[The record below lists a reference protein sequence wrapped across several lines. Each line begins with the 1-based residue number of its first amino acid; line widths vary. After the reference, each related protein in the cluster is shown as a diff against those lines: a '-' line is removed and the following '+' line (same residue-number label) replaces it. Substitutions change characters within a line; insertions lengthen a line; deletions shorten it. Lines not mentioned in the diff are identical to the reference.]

1 MATCVNFG
9 NGGFGPNHNCALPG
23 MSMKK
28 AKKPNMA
35 KQKPTNFFSKG
46 QSAMPPAAF
55 TVGSGFAP
63 DAVEFTIVELIAL
76 LFFWWFA
83 IISTVALSATSL
95 SLVDIIIVVIGR
107 IDDDDD
113 DDAESTFFFAT
124 TCTNR
129 EDDLLP
135 KAAAEATRERA
146 SADEVDVKANM
157 RYY

>member
-1 MATCVNFG
+1 MVCLCQG
-9 NGGFGPNHNCALPG
+9 EGGFGPNHNCALPG

-63 DAVEFTIVELIAL
+63 DAVEFTIVELTL
-76 LFFWWFA
+76 LFWFA
-83 IISTVALSATSL
+83 IISTVVVVALSATSL
-95 SLVDIIIVVIGR
+95 SLVDIVIIIGR
-107 IDDDDD
+107 IDD

-124 TCTNR
+124 TCTTNR

-135 KAAAEATRERA
+135 AAAEATLERA

>member
-9 NGGFGPNHNCALPG
+9 NGGVGPNHNCALPG

-63 DAVEFTIVELIAL
+63 DAVEFTIVELAL
-76 LFFWWFA
+76 LFWFA
-83 IISTVALSATSL
+83 IISTVVVALSATSL
-95 SLVDIIIVVIGR
+95 SLVDIIIIIIGR
-107 IDDDDD
+107 IDDD
-113 DDAESTFFFAT
+113 DDAESTFFFAV
-124 TCTNR
+124 TCTTNR

-135 KAAAEATRERA
+135 AAAEATRERA

>member
-1 MATCVNFG
+1 
-9 NGGFGPNHNCALPG
+9 

-63 DAVEFTIVELIAL
+63 DAVEFTIVELAL

-95 SLVDIIIVVIGR
+95 SLVDIIVIIVIGR
-107 IDDDDD
+107 IDD

-157 RYY
+157 RYYKCALLCVFFSGIEYSTRGVLL